1 MNNTIALKDWF
12 RFIDKEYLS
21 TYVKDGGSSVKFAV
35 TPEELK
41 TDLYATVEARCEALD
56 YEVVKLDAKNKDMR
70 AYMPQDIFFGLA
82 RQLDWRA
89 LARRFILRLAAKRGF
104 RVDGIDITPPGV
116 FDRIAESNGIEPA
129 DVIQEIRPEIQNS
142 IARNG
147 FMAKD
152 FRVCMSHLCLLEYIR
167 EDYNGLPLLEWLKGL
182 NTRISNVRPFSIYS
196 SINRATARYFI
207 ESALYWV
214 RYAGCAG
221 TVILFD
227 NSRVTVAR
235 NPKDGWKYYTRAMTL
250 EHYQLLREFV
260 DRVDQLNSALLL
272 VVTNREFLDESA
284 VRSSRGYGIYDAL
297 RTRVMDDVRDQN
309 RVNPLSSLVRLT

>member
-56 YEVVKLDAKNKDMR
+56 YQVIKLDAKNKDMR
-70 AYMPQDIFFGLA
+70 AHMPQDIFFGLA
-82 RQLDWRA
+82 RQIDWRR
-89 LARRFILRLAAKRGF
+89 LARRFILLRASLRGF
-104 RVDGIDITPPGV
+104 LVDGIDPKVPGV
-116 FDRIAESNGIEPA
+116 FDAIAEINNLSP
-129 DVIQEIRPEIQNS
+129 DSVIRVIRGELENAVVRNS
-142 IARNG
+142 SI
-147 FMAKD
+147 AKD
-152 FRVCMSHLCLLEYIR
+152 FRVCMTHLCEEENIR
-167 EDYNGLPLLEWLKGL
+167 GDYNGQLLLDWLTGY
-182 NTRISNVRPFSIYS
+182 NTRISNVRRFSIYS
-196 SINRATARYFI
+196 GINRSTARYFI

-214 RYAGCAG
+214 RYVGCAG

-227 NSRVTVAR
+227 NSRVTVAK
-235 NPKDGWKYYTRAMTL
+235 NPKDRWKYYTRAMTL

-260 DRVDQLNSALLL
+260 DRVDQLKNTLLL
-272 VVTNREFLDESA
+272 VVTNRDFLDESA

-309 RVNPLSSLVRLT
+309 RVNPLSSLVRLS